1 MTNNTVC
8 EEGVLGHGDKRYRG
22 TMESY
27 FGKGTKL
34 KSFHNNLR
42 DESGEE
48 EKERGDIEQRKSKSD
63 EQGM

>member
-27 FGKGTKL
+27 FGKGTEL
-34 KSFHNNLR
+34 
-42 DESGEE
+42 ESSTL
-48 EKERGDIEQRKSKSD
+48 QQST
-63 EQGM
+63 MF